1 MKSIDDYAKWIQKTV
16 QYKKDSNSDIWSTPE
31 ETLAQKSGDNEDI
44 AFLNKTFLQVLAYK
58 PKVVAL
64 LRRGTRK
71 GHAVCVFQEKGHYIW
86 FDNTT
91 YKRTTAASMQDLANH
106 ILKRSL
112 YSRLEEINFENSK
125 QVVLA
130 DNK

>member
-1 MKSIDDYAKWIQKTV
+1 M
-16 QYKKDSNSDIWSTPE
+16 
-31 ETLAQKSGDNEDI
+31 
-44 AFLNKTFLQVLAYK
+44 NKTFLQVLAYK